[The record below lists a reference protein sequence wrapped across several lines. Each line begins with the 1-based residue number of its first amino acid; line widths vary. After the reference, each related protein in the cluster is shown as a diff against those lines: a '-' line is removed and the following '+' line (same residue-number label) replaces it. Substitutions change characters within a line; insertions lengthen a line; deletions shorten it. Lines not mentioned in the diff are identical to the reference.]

1 MPGSEDG
8 VSEIIGAVLLISI
21 VVLGLS
27 IAGVTLLSIP
37 PPQKTPAFSAD
48 ITRIGN
54 TMYLRHAGGDILQSY
69 EIRIVVDGRDKTS
82 SFSPA
87 GSPSGSVWS
96 SFAAGD
102 ILQYTDAQL
111 TVDSRVQFVY
121 TGAGSQQV
129 ITSLQVPPGTT

>member
-37 PPQKTPAFSAD
+37 PPQKTPAFAAD
-48 ITRIGN
+48 ITRIDN
-54 TMYLRHAGGDILQSY
+54 TIYLRHAGGDTVQSY
-69 EIRIVVDGRDKTS
+69 EIRIVVDGSDKTS
-82 SFSPA
+82 SFLQ
-87 GSPSGSVWS
+87 SGSVWS

-102 ILQYTDAQL
+102 ILQYTSAQL
-111 TVDSRVQFVY
+111 TTDSRVQFVY
-121 TGAGSQQV
+121 TGAGSQQA
-129 ITSLQVPPGTT
+129 ITSLQVPPAAT